1 MDEMATQSVN
11 YRQTTLFRRQT
22 AFAVVKNTSCFYTG
36 LVSIKANIL
45 TNKSANE
52 RNILQFKGIIFSPN
66 QLHTAM
72 KTLFQVIAASL
83 ILGVSVIGQAQE
95 APKWAGIETPT
106 FQTLTTSVDGT
117 SILKVHVNK
126 NVTSRV
132 RITMKDN
139 GGTVIASQQ
148 MSKHEYQKLVRFDL
162 SQLPAGKYSIVV
174 SDREHTTTK
183 TFRKEVTT
191 LAIPLTAQ
199 HLVASN

>member
-1 MDEMATQSVN
+1 
-11 YRQTTLFRRQT
+11 L
-22 AFAVVKNTSCFYTG
+22 CFYTG
-36 LVSIKANIL
+36 LVSLKANTL
-45 TNKSANE
+45 TNKSATEWNL
-52 RNILQFKGIIFSPN
+52 LQFKGIIFPPN
-66 QLHTAM
+66 QLPTAM
-72 KTLFQVIAASL
+72 KTLFQVVIASL
-83 ILGVSVIGQAQE
+83 ILGVSLIGQAQE

-126 NVTSRV
+126 NVASRV
-132 RITMKDN
+132 RIIMKDN

-174 SDREHTTTK
+174 SDREYTTTK